1 MRATVYLWDVDGTLI
16 TSGGAGRRALERVF
30 EERFGRD
37 DACAAFSF
45 AGMTDRAIFRRGLQ
59 SIGEPAA
66 EPDID
71 QLLDAYL
78 PILRD
83 EVRGAQR
90 YGVHAGVV
98 EALRVLA
105 GRERVAQGL
114 GTGNIERG
122 ARIKLERV
130 ALNEW
135 FDFGGFGCDA
145 EARPA
150 LIRRGAERG
159 AERLGL
165 SVDAC
170 RVVVIGDTPKDVHA
184 AHAMGAECVAVATGG
199 ATRDALVDCGSDF
212 VFDDLSAP
220 GAMEALLG

>member
-16 TSGGAGRRALERVF
+16 TSGGAGRRALERAF
-30 EERFGRD
+30 EEQFGRD

-45 AGMTDRAIFRRGLQ
+45 AGMTDRAIFRRGLET
-59 SIGEPAA
+59 IGAPAA
-66 EPDID
+66 DDDIER
-71 QLLDAYL
+71 LLEAYL

-83 EVRGAQR
+83 EVQGAR
-90 YGVHAGVV
+90 SYGVHAGVT
-98 EALRVLA
+98 EALEALA
-105 GRERVAQGL
+105 GREQVAQGL

-130 ALNEW
+130 ALNRW

-150 LIRRGAERG
+150 LIRRGAGRG
-159 AERLGL
+159 ADRLGVPL
-165 SVDAC
+165 EAC

-184 AHAMGAECVAVATGG
+184 AHAMGAECLSVATGG
-199 ATRDALVDCGSDF
+199 ATREALVGCGADF

-220 GAMEALLG
+220 GALEALFG